1 VGLLEDGTAI
11 GTALATAANRL
22 RRAPG
27 KSRVVVLLTDG
38 ENNRGTV
45 DPRTAAD
52 AASTF
57 GIRVYAI
64 GVGTEGE
71 APVPTGQGL
80 QGLRYQTMPVRID
93 EELLREMAAKTGGR
107 YFRATDAA
115 SLREIFAEIDRLEKT
130 LVERVVYLRRDEA
143 YRWPLVI
150 GLLALALEIAIAG
163 TVAVRIP

>member
-1 VGLLEDGTAI
+1 
-11 GTALATAANRL
+11 L

-52 AASTF
+52 AATAF
-57 GIRVYAI
+57 GIRVYTI

-93 EELLREMAAKTGGR
+93 EDLLREVAAKTGGR

-115 SLREIFAEIDRLEKT
+115 SLGQVFSEIDRLEKT
-130 LVERVVYLRRDEA
+130 TVERVVYHRRDES
-143 YRWPLVI
+143 YRWFLVI
-150 GLLALALEIAIAG
+150 GLLALVLELGMAGTIAG
-163 TVAVRIP
+163 RIP